1 MYPVGFGDA
10 AECDGMEGETMRIEK
25 VAFSDEAWERLMR
38 ERKCT
43 LTVRVLQTDG
53 TVSAG
58 T

>member
-1 MYPVGFGDA
+1 MGFGDA